1 MSKFGRPRTDTS
13 AVTLRLHVDMLQAID
28 DIRREETDVP
38 TRPEMIRRIIAD
50 WLDQKIQDSEK

>member
-1 MSKFGRPRTDTS
+1 MSKFGRPKTDTS
-13 AVTLRLHVDMLQAID
+13 AVTLRLHADLLQAID
-28 DIRREETDVP
+28 DIRREEADVP